1 MDVTISEVK
10 QIDPEL
16 VAAFERLMPQLS
28 DSATRLGV
36 RDLEEIVSSPA
47 TTLLLARDLGGEI
60 VGTVTLV
67 VFRIPSG
74 RRARIESL
82 IVDRSV
88 RGRRVGFALC
98 QAALE
103 KARQRAADTVDLT
116 SSRSREAAN
125 ALYARMGFALRA
137 SNVYRYSMARD
148 HGDQLPDPQYR

>member
-1 MDVTISEVK
+1 LNGSIVRQTSELMDVTISEVT

-74 RRARIESL
+74 RRARLQSL

-103 KARQRAADTVDLT
+103 TGSCLST
-116 SSRSREAAN
+116 
-125 ALYARMGFALRA
+125 LRWKRGA
-137 SNVYRYSMARD
+137 SQV
-148 HGDQLPDPQYR
+148 P